1 MSPYD
6 AEPAHQLH
14 VLVSRLDRNADQRL
28 RESTDLTYQKFLALL
43 TVRRLGESGPVT
55 QRALAD
61 AVGLTEAGASRL
73 VGSLRDAGWTDV
85 RQEPGT
91 GNRRSL
97 VLTGPGSDQVDL
109 ALQLLEG
116 SFARLLKAADVEPDE
131 LAGPVGRL
139 LAAMDGGL
147 R

>member
-1 MSPYD
+1 MSSYD
-6 AEPAHQLH
+6 AQPAHQLH
-14 VLVSRLDRNADQRL
+14 VLVSRLDRIADQRL
-28 RESTDLTYQKFLALL
+28 RESTDLTYSRFLALL
-43 TVRRLGESGPVT
+43 TAQRLAGEGPVT

-73 VGSLRDAGWTDV
+73 VGSLREAGWLDV

-97 VLTGPGSDQVDL
+97 VVTSAGSDQVDL

-116 SFARLLKAADVEPDE
+116 SFAGLMKAAGVEPAE
-131 LAGPVGRL
+131 LSEPVGRL
-139 LAAMDGGL
+139 LAALDGDP